1 MTSTMVGWKIINRT
15 VLEQVQ
21 KEVAIEKEQILHNFN
36 KDCIYLK
43 FVCQSTFLGM

>member
-1 MTSTMVGWKIINRT
+1 MMVGWKIINRT

-21 KEVAIEKEQILHNFN
+21 KEVAIEKEEQILHIFS